1 MYANSLSEIHS
12 ALSSKMSDVNEK
24 INRLEQAKR
33 QIKDEQNACLGEI
46 AKIKNPDLGK
56 SWTGNRAE
64 DFQDAR
70 SDAYK
75 AMTTIIHDD
84 YDDYQE
90 KIDGKIMMLNIE
102 KKALSAAGTIA
113 HEADALLGKGEAVID
128 KLESKISYLNGW
140 LFL

>member
-46 AKIKNPDLGK
+46 AKIKNPDLAK

-64 DFQDAR
+64 GFQDAR

-75 AMTTIIHDD
+75 AMSTIIHDD

-113 HEADALLGKGEAVID
+113 HEADVLLGKGEAVID
-128 KLESKISYLNGW
+128 QLESKISYLKGW
-140 LFL
+140 LF

>member
-33 QIKDEQNACLGEI
+33 QIKEEQNACLGEI
-46 AKIKNPDLGK
+46 AKIKNPDLEK

-75 AMTTIIHDD
+75 AMSTIIHDD

-90 KIDGKIMMLNIE
+90 KIEGKITILNID
-102 KKALSAAGTIA
+102 KIALSAAGTIA
-113 HEADALLGKGEAVID
+113 HEADVLLGKGEAVID
-128 KLESKISYLNGW
+128 QLESKISYIKGW
-140 LFL
+140 LF

>member
-33 QIKDEQNACLGEI
+33 QIKEEQNACLGEI
-46 AKIKNPDLGK
+46 AKIKNPYLAK
-56 SWTGNRAE
+56 SWTGKRAE

-75 AMTTIIHDD
+75 AMSTIIHDD

-113 HEADALLGKGEAVID
+113 HEADVLLGKGEAFID
-128 KLESKISYLNGW
+128 QLESKISYLKGW
-140 LFL
+140 LF

>member
-24 INRLEQAKR
+24 INRLEHAKS
-33 QIKDEQNACLGEI
+33 QIKVEQNACLGEI
-46 AKIKNPDLGK
+46 AKIKNPDLAK

-70 SDAYK
+70 IDAYK
-75 AMTTIIHDD
+75 AMSTIIHDD

-90 KIDGKIMMLNIE
+90 KIDGKIMILNIE

-113 HEADALLGKGEAVID
+113 HEADVLLGKGEAVID
-128 KLESKISYLNGW
+128 QLESKISYLKGW
-140 LFL
+140 LF

>member
-24 INRLEQAKR
+24 INRLEHAKS
-33 QIKDEQNACLGEI
+33 QIKVEQNACLGEI
-46 AKIKNPDLGK
+46 AKIKNPDLAK

-70 SDAYK
+70 IDAYK
-75 AMTTIIHDD
+75 AMSTIIHDD
-84 YDDYQE
+84 YDDYKE
-90 KIDGKIMMLNIE
+90 KIDGKIMILNIE

-113 HEADALLGKGEAVID
+113 HEADVLLGKGEAVID
-128 KLESKISYLNGW
+128 QLESKISYLKGW
-140 LFL
+140 LF